1 MPSIWFTDGRVEWV
15 AIDDT
20 TAKLV
25 IPDAVEEEQFTTTFD
40 ADTGL
45 IKDLTT
51 LRYGESDDPARHRW
65 TNTAIEWGE
74 MNGIRIPVVISTQW
88 DDDKPWALWSA
99 DDVIYNLDVSR
110 RFAFFWQRIF

>member
-1 MPSIWFTDGRVEWV
+1 LPSIWFTDGRVEWV

-20 TAKLV
+20 TARLV
-25 IPDAVEEEQFTTTFD
+25 IPDAVEEEQCTTTFD

-45 IKDLTT
+45 IKDLNT

-74 MNGIRIPVVISTQW
+74 MYR
-88 DDDKPWALWSA
+88 DDLPSLAEDILMR
-99 DDVIYNLDVSR
+99 DR
-110 RFAFFWQRIF
+110 RDPPRG